1 MHLAVDTCGIPHLA
15 KNERDVGHPSYSL
28 GFCYH
33 RGSAGTIPI
42 YLVSMRRGTVS
53 LFLAL
58 AMMLAASSHEETA
71 PEAAIRHLL
80 DQQTADWNRGDVEA
94 FMKGYEDSPTTTF
107 VGQTVQYGYAK
118 ILERYRKLYS
128 TPAAMGNLKFSHL
141 AIRVLD
147 ANYAVA
153 TGNFHLERTAAA
165 GGNADGIF
173 SLIFKREPSGW
184 KIILDHTSRVG

>member
-1 MHLAVDTCGIPHLA
+1 
-15 KNERDVGHPSYSL
+15 
-28 GFCYH
+28 
-33 RGSAGTIPI
+33 
-42 YLVSMRRGTVS
+42 MRKGRVH

-58 AMMLAASSHEETA
+58 AVMLAASSQAQTT

-94 FMKGYEDSPTTTF
+94 FMKSYEDSPKTTF
-107 VGQTVQYGYAK
+107 VGQTVQYGYAT
-118 ILERYRKLYS
+118 ILERYKKLYA
-128 TPAAMGNLKFSHL
+128 TPEAMGKLTFSHL

-153 TGNFHLERTAAA
+153 TGNFHLQRTAAG

-173 SLIFKREPSGW
+173 SLLFQRDPTGW
-184 KIILDHTSRVG
+184 KIILDHTSRTN

>member
-1 MHLAVDTCGIPHLA
+1 MR
-15 KNERDVGHPSYSL
+15 K
-28 GFCYH
+28 
-33 RGSAGTIPI
+33 GS
-42 YLVSMRRGTVS
+42 VH

-58 AMMLAASSHEETA
+58 ALMLAASSPAQTA

-94 FMKGYEDSPTTTF
+94 FMKGYEDAPTTTF
-107 VGQTVQYGYAK
+107 VGQTVQYGYAT
-118 ILERYRKLYS
+118 ILERYRKLYT
-128 TPAAMGNLKFSHL
+128 TPAAMGKLTFSHL

-153 TGNFHLERTAAA
+153 TGNFHLERTAAG

-173 SLIFKREPSGW
+173 SLLFKRDSPGW

>member
-1 MHLAVDTCGIPHLA
+1 MR
-15 KNERDVGHPSYSL
+15 K
-28 GFCYH
+28 
-33 RGSAGTIPI
+33 GS
-42 YLVSMRRGTVS
+42 VH

-58 AMMLAASSHEETA
+58 ALTLAVSSQAQTAS
-71 PEAAIRHLL
+71 EAAIHHLL

-107 VGQTVQYGYAK
+107 VGQTVQYGYAT
-118 ILERYRKLYS
+118 ILERYKKLY
-128 TPAAMGNLKFSHL
+128 TNQAAMGKLTFSHL
-141 AIRVLD
+141 AIRILD

-153 TGNFHLERTAAA
+153 TGNFHLERTATG

-173 SLIFKREPSGW
+173 SLLFKRDSSGW

>member
-1 MHLAVDTCGIPHLA
+1 MR
-15 KNERDVGHPSYSL
+15 K
-28 GFCYH
+28 
-33 RGSAGTIPI
+33 GSFQ
-42 YLVSMRRGTVS
+42 

-58 AMMLAASSHEETA
+58 ALTLASSSPAQIA

-107 VGQTVQYGYAK
+107 VGQTVQYGYAT

-128 TPAAMGNLKFSHL
+128 TPAAMGKLTFSHL

-153 TGNFHLERTAAA
+153 TGNFHLGRSATA

-184 KIILDHTSRVG
+184 KIILDHTSRLG